1 MEWKQE
7 CDLLLLQEI
16 VVSEPFRFKT
26 STRERGKVW
35 EEITKR
41 LNENKVF
48 QNRLGSKRAVR
59 DRYSLLAKKYKQKMT
74 EEAKASGISPELT
87 ETDKLLEQI
96 IEMFE
101 ESDSEGGEN
110 SQQVKLNKENERK
123 KAEEMRYRSMEKLG
137 ETLKRKATDNG
148 QVTPKRRGSGT
159 ETLVYLRDKA
169 EKQFELRKEGV
180 EVKKKELSQQMQMFQ
195 TMQQQ
200 LQQQQQQQQQQMQV
214 HIQQQ
219 QLQNQMLVALIERI
233 TK

>member
-1 MEWKQE
+1 MEWKEE

-16 VVSEPFRFKT
+16 VVSEPFKFKS

-35 EEITKR
+35 EEITER
-41 LNENKVF
+41 LNENEVF
-48 QNRLGSKRAVR
+48 RNRLGSKRAVR
-59 DRYSLLAKKYKQKMT
+59 DRYSLLAKKYRKKMA

-101 ESDSEGGEN
+101 ESDREGGEN
-110 SQQVKLNKENERK
+110 SQQVEQNKENERK
-123 KAEEMRYRSMEKLG
+123 KAEEMRNRSMEKLG
-137 ETLKRKATDNG
+137 ETLKRKAADDG
-148 QVTPKRRGSGT
+148 QVTPKKRGSGT

-169 EKQFELRKEGV
+169 EKQFELRKEEL
-180 EVKKKELSQQMQMFQ
+180 EVKKKEQSQQMQMFQ
-195 TMQQQ
+195 AMQQQ
-200 LQQQQQQQQQQMQV
+200 LQQQQQQQQMQV

-219 QLQNQMLVALIERI
+219 QLQNQMLLALINKI